1 MEVLTLKGLTYRA
14 NHGYYEEERI
24 EGNDFEVDLVFH
36 ADLSEAGRLDDLN
49 ETIDYQKAEEQV
61 RTVMEGPSVKL
72 IETLAH
78 RIGEELFRNFETV
91 QKLEV
96 KVRKLHPPL
105 PVDTE
110 FSEVHMTWQ
119 R

>member
-1 MEVLTLKGLTYRA
+1 MDKLTLKGLSYHGK
-14 NHGYYEEERI
+14 HGYYEEERI
-24 EGNDFEVDLVFH
+24 EGNDFEVDLIFY
-36 ADLSEAGRLDDLN
+36 ADFSEAGKSDELN
-49 ETIDYQKAEEQV
+49 ETIDYQKAEERV
-61 RTVMEGPSVKL
+61 RAVMEGPSVKL

-78 RIGEELFRNFETV
+78 RIGEELFREFEAV

-105 PVDTE
+105 PANTE
-110 FSEVHMTWQ
+110 YSEVQMTWQ